1 MAKFKVS
8 KYGQWEYP
16 GENTIIPSGDITMQG
31 VPYPVLGI
39 DNLGNIDFND
49 EDEDYED
56 EDFA

>member
-31 VPYPVLGI
+31 VPYGI
-39 DNLGNIDFND
+39 
-49 EDEDYED
+49 
-56 EDFA
+56 